1 MTVSGKRACLSLAL
15 TAALWPAAAWA
26 QYGRNFGE
34 MAAMQAAEQHAISA
48 VGSSTVQRNPTQL
61 RLYVELSAKGKTL
74 KEALEKMKERQE
86 AARIQLE
93 TFKADKK
100 SIAFS
105 APAVLSTG
113 ESGRKRQFEMMVLA
127 QMRNRGR
134 KVPKGL
140 QAAQSVTVT
149 SMLTAQWPIETQSH
163 EKVLLMAQD
172 IEEKVKAADLA
183 GSKETEKLSPEEEEL
198 EEEAAQAAN
207 QSGNDEGQQPR
218 QPQFLFIAVLSEQDR
233 RKAMADAAVKARQQA
248 AELAAAAG
256 VELGPL
262 VGLSGGCS
270 GQVNVADDNGNGPFY
285 SGRRM
290 FAQLATED
298 FAEKQDESA
307 GTDPSTLKFTCS
319 VTALFQLGK

>member
-1 MTVSGKRACLSLAL
+1 
-15 TAALWPAAAWA
+15 
-26 QYGRNFGE
+26 
-34 MAAMQAAEQHAISA
+34 
-48 VGSSTVQRNPTQL
+48 
-61 RLYVELSAKGKTL
+61 
-74 KEALEKMKERQE
+74 
-86 AARIQLE
+86 
-93 TFKADKK
+93 
-100 SIAFS
+100 
-105 APAVLSTG
+105 
-113 ESGRKRQFEMMVLA
+113 MMVLA

-140 QAAQSVTVT
+140 QAPQSVTVT

-198 EEEAAQAAN
+198 EEEAGQAAN

-256 VELGPL
+256 VESVRWSVCPVAVAGRSTSPTTTGT
-262 VGLSGGCS
+262 VHFTRGAGCS
-270 GQVNVADDNGNGPFY
+270 
-285 SGRRM
+285 
-290 FAQLATED
+290 
-298 FAEKQDESA
+298 
-307 GTDPSTLKFTCS
+307 PS
-319 VTALFQLGK
+319 